1 METLGSST
9 HVPFTPMWS
18 VLAAAGI
25 VFYLILSVYPQEGF
39 GFSDALA
46 TLGLVSPAVGL
57 LGFRLCGWVLSKSGK
72 FFGGNASATL
82 CHGALAVGLLPLG
95 VTLLVS
101 LPVFILAPSDSIA
114 GWIPMFALMQMLGT
128 IGSAIN
134 TVQAVS
140 GVMRVSKLHAVVSV
154 MGMFGFI
161 YAVFYLLQALN

>member
-1 METLGSST
+1 M
-9 HVPFTPMWS
+9 
-18 VLAAAGI
+18 
-25 VFYLILSVYPQEGF
+25 
-39 GFSDALA
+39 
-46 TLGLVSPAVGL
+46 GL

-140 GVMRVSKLHAVVSV
+140 GVMRVSKLHAVVSL